1 MKGFKEYMMTAI
13 TAQKTKKCPP
23 GYRFS
28 KKLKVCVPIGQQRV
42 YYPFLVIEMVVMET
56 TIKIKMEMAQ
66 MEMVLVE
73 MVQMEMAVTAV
84 ATAVTAEME
93 METDNENI

>member
-42 YYPFLVIEMVVMET
+42 YYPFFGYRNGGNGNNN
-56 TIKIKMEMAQ
+56 Q
-66 MEMVLVE
+66 N
-73 MVQMEMAVTAV
+73 Q
-84 ATAVTAEME
+84 
-93 METDNENI
+93 NGNGSNGNGSSGNGSNGNGGNGGGNGGNGGYGNGNG

>member
-42 YYPFLVIEMVVMET
+42 YYPFFGYRNGSNQND
-56 TIKIKMEMAQ
+56 KQNGNQNGNGNGNGSGNGNGGNGGNGNGNGNGA
-66 MEMVLVE
+66 
-73 MVQMEMAVTAV
+73 
-84 ATAVTAEME
+84 
-93 METDNENI
+93 

>member
-23 GYRFS
+23 GYKFS

-42 YYPFLVIEMVVMET
+42 YYPFFGYRNGGNGNNN
-56 TIKIKMEMAQ
+56 Q
-66 MEMVLVE
+66 
-73 MVQMEMAVTAV
+73 
-84 ATAVTAEME
+84 
-93 METDNENI
+93 NGNGSNGNGSSGNGSNGNGSNGGGNGGNGNGNGNG

>member
-23 GYRFS
+23 GYKFS

-42 YYPFLVIEMVVMET
+42 YYPFFGYRNGGNGNNN
-56 TIKIKMEMAQ
+56 Q
-66 MEMVLVE
+66 
-73 MVQMEMAVTAV
+73 
-84 ATAVTAEME
+84 
-93 METDNENI
+93 NGNGSNGNGSSGNGSNGNGSNGSGNGGNGNGNGNG

>member
-42 YYPFLVIEMVVMET
+42 YYPFFGYRNGGNGNNNQNQNGNFNRAKLFNVGYST
-56 TIKIKMEMAQ
+56 FNN
-66 MEMVLVE
+66 L
-73 MVQMEMAVTAV
+73 
-84 ATAVTAEME
+84 
-93 METDNENI
+93 